1 MKRLV
6 TVLSLLML
14 LFALLGGQAFTAD
27 INDPSIIS
35 ENHPWEDD
43 EGGNGQGNCNQT
55 DGIADFFATAYFPLD
70 ILVNDNLF
78 LIELKKL
85 LWNSDKS
92 NTTYSGSKE
101 RDLYIDRT
109 RQASF
114 K

>member
-6 TVLSLLML
+6 TVLALLML

-27 INDPSIIS
+27 INDVGIVE
-35 ENHPWEDD
+35 ENHPWEDEED
-43 EGGNGQGNCNQT
+43 GNGQGYCNQT
-55 DGIADFFATAYFPLD
+55 GGVSDYFATCYFPLD
-70 ILVNDNLF
+70 ILMNDNLF
-78 LIELKKL
+78 LVELKKI

-114 K
+114 R

>member
-6 TVLSLLML
+6 TVLALLML

-27 INDPSIIS
+27 INDLTLEG
-35 ENHPWEDD
+35 ENHPWEDE
-43 EGGNGQGNCNQT
+43 EGGNGQGNCYQT
-55 DGIADFFATAYFPLD
+55 NSISDYFATGYFPLD

-78 LIELKKL
+78 IVEFKKL
-85 LWNSDKS
+85 LLDSDKS
-92 NTTYSGSKE
+92 NTKYSGSEK